1 MPGSIVSGIFG
12 KKAAKAQES
21 AADKASDTQLEMFE
35 RSVELSEP
43 WRATGGDALSAL
55 SHELGL
61 AELPTFGESTSFN
74 VGDSSFDTR
83 DEAEKFRD
91 SLLGGT
97 SQASTGGLVWNDKE
111 TLWEVDRNAPPPSNK
126 S

>member
-21 AADKASDTQLEMFE
+21 AAETASDTQLEMFE

-55 SHELGL
+55 SYELGL
-61 AELPTFGESTSFN
+61 A
-74 VGDSSFDTR
+74 
-83 DEAEKFRD
+83 
-91 SLLGGT
+91 
-97 SQASTGGLVWNDKE
+97 
-111 TLWEVDRNAPPPSNK
+111 
-126 S
+126 